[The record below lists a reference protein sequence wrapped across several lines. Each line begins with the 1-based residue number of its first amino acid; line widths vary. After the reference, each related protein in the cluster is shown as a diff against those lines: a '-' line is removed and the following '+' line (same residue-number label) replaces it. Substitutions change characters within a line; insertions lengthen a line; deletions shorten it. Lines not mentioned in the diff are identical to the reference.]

1 MKTPVSTLG
10 PSAALLAGL
19 VLAGCANKAD
29 TVPCPPI
36 TAPVDTISAYQTT
49 DEAGALIDMRF
60 NGVSALCKV
69 VGSGDIRM
77 DVAIGMKLK
86 RLDGGAVDDVVGIT
100 VGTAIVDAEDNVV
113 ANDRIIYRA
122 GLSKEES
129 LKYPVIDYRVTV
141 NPDHRLVI
149 SLLPAP

>member
-10 PSAALLAGL
+10 PSVALLAGL

-29 TVPCPPI
+29 RVPCPPI
-36 TAPVDTISAYQTT
+36 TAPVDTISAFQTT

-60 NGVSALCKV
+60 NGVSAACEV
-69 VGSGDIRM
+69 VGTGDIRM

-86 RLDGGAVDDVVGIT
+86 RVDGEAVDDVVSIT
-100 VGTAIVDAEDNVV
+100 VGTAVVDADNAVV
-113 ANDRIIYRA
+113 ANDRIVYRA
-122 GLSKEES
+122 GIAKEDG

-141 NPDHRLVI
+141 NSDHRLVI